1 MFKPIENLRVAANCV
16 YINVHPDNPQTRL
29 LEQVVEVLNGNGV
42 IAYPTESG
50 YVLGCLLDNKP
61 GADRIRQIRKLDD
74 KHDLTLMC
82 RDLSNL
88 SEYAK
93 VGNTQFRYLKNNLP
107 GPYTFIL
114 PASREV
120 PKRLQAPKR
129 KTIGLRVTPN
139 VVTNM
144 LLSYLDKPL
153 LTATLILPG
162 EDQPMTDGWSIQEEL
177 GHCLEAVLDGG
188 FSGFEPTTII
198 DFTDD
203 EPVLIRQGQGTF
215 NE

>member
-1 MFKPIENLRVAANCV
+1 VASSCK
-16 YINVHPDNPQTRL
+16 YISVHPDNPQARL
-29 LEQVVEVLNGNGV
+29 LEQVVDILKKGGV

-50 YVLGCLLDNKP
+50 YALGCLLDIKD
-61 GADRIRQIRKLDD
+61 GADRIRQIRQLDE
-74 KHDLTLMC
+74 KHELTLMC

-93 VGNTQFRYLKNNLP
+93 VGNTQFRYLKNHLP

-139 VVTNM
+139 IVTNT
-144 LLSYLDKPL
+144 LLSYFDKPL
-153 LTATLILPG
+153 LTATLIQQD
-162 EDQPMTDGWSIQEEL
+162 ESQPMTDGWTIQEEYS
-177 GHCLEAVLDGG
+177 HCLDVVLDGG

-198 DFTDD
+198 DFTEE
-203 EPVLIRQGQGTF
+203 EPVLVRQGQGEF
-215 NE
+215 IE

>member
-1 MFKPIENLRVAANCV
+1 MAKNCA
-16 YINVHPDNPQTRL
+16 YISVHPDNPQPRL
-29 LEQVVEVLNGNGV
+29 LEQVVEILQKDGV

-50 YVLGCLLDNKP
+50 YALGCLLDNKK
-61 GADRIRQIRKLDD
+61 GADLIRTIRRLDS
-74 KHDLTLMC
+74 KHELTLMC
-82 RDLSNL
+82 PDLSNL

-93 VGNTQFRYLKNNLP
+93 VGNTQFRYLKSSLP
-107 GPYTFIL
+107 GAYTFIL

-120 PKRLQAPKR
+120 PKRLQSPKR

-139 VVTNM
+139 IVTNA
-144 LLSYLDKPL
+144 LLSYFDKPL
-153 LTATLILPG
+153 LTTSLILPG
-162 EDQPMTDGWSIQEEL
+162 EEHPMTDGWTIQEEL
-177 GHCLEAVLDGG
+177 GHTLDAVLDGG

-215 NE
+215 DG

>member
-1 MFKPIENLRVAANCV
+1 MASSCK
-16 YINVHPDNPQTRL
+16 YISVHPDNPQTRL
-29 LEQVVEVLNGNGV
+29 LEQVVDILNKGGV

-50 YVLGCLLDNKP
+50 YALGCLLDIKD
-61 GADRIRQIRKLDD
+61 GADRIRQIRQLDE
-74 KHDLTLMC
+74 KHELTLMC

-93 VGNTQFRYLKNNLP
+93 VGNTQFRYLKNHLP

-139 VVTNM
+139 IVTNT
-144 LLSYLDKPL
+144 LLSYFDKPL
-153 LTATLILPG
+153 LTATLIQQG
-162 EDQPMTDGWSIQEEL
+162 ESQPMTDGWTIQEEYS
-177 GHCLEAVLDGG
+177 HCLDAVLDGG
-188 FSGFEPTTII
+188 YSGFEPTTII
-198 DFTDD
+198 DFTEE
-203 EPVLIRQGQGTF
+203 EPVLVRQGQGEF
-215 NE
+215 IE

>member
-1 MFKPIENLRVAANCV
+1 VAKSCA
-16 YINVHPDNPQTRL
+16 YINVHPDNPQNRL
-29 LEQVVEVLNGNGV
+29 LKQVVEILNKDGV

-50 YVLGCLLDNKP
+50 YALGCLLDNKT
-61 GADRIRQIRKLDD
+61 GADRIRQIRRLDE
-74 KHDLTLMC
+74 KHELTLMC

-93 VGNTQFRYLKNNLP
+93 VGNAQFRYLKNNLP
-107 GPYTFIL
+107 GAYTFIL

-139 VVTNM
+139 AVTNA
-144 LLSYLDKPL
+144 LLSFFDKPL
-153 LTATLILPG
+153 LTASLIMPG
-162 EDQPMTDGWSIQEEL
+162 DDHPMTDGWTIQDEL
-177 GHCLEAVLDGG
+177 SHCLDAVLDGG

-203 EPVLIRQGQGTF
+203 EPVLVRQGQGEF
-215 NE
+215 S